1 MICRSVLAAVT
12 FRAPASHLRSGAG
25 DEKTP
30 AEPGDAAILGGRH
43 KMAPAYDF
51 AQEET
56 GGDTVEEIRLHPTV
70 DADRPD
76 FMRLAEQTISP
87 VYKRAIPDAV
97 KRLVASYWDTS
108 KVSRTIVTSDGGEF
122 CGYCNLRFEQPGRSE
137 VGIELLEGFRGR
149 DPGPL
154 ALRMLIREQEGRHGA
169 DWYRAVV
176 EGNNHRSAMMRK
188 LGAEPDGLE
197 LAPFFADEEEA
208 SQAAERLASLVDDR
222 LRLVAGWFGVEPSL
236 LLTHRLLSRVSSSL
250 D

>member
-1 MICRSVLAAVT
+1 
-12 FRAPASHLRSGAG
+12 
-25 DEKTP
+25 
-30 AEPGDAAILGGRH
+30 
-43 KMAPAYDF
+43 
-51 AQEET
+51 
-56 GGDTVEEIRLHPTV
+56 
-70 DADRPD
+70 
-76 FMRLAEQTISP
+76 MRLAEQTISP

-137 VGIELLEGFRGR
+137 VGIELLEGVPGQGPGAARPAHAHPRAGGKARGR
-149 DPGPL
+149 LVPRRGGGQQPPERDD
-154 ALRMLIREQEGRHGA
+154 AQ
-169 DWYRAVV
+169 
-176 EGNNHRSAMMRK
+176 